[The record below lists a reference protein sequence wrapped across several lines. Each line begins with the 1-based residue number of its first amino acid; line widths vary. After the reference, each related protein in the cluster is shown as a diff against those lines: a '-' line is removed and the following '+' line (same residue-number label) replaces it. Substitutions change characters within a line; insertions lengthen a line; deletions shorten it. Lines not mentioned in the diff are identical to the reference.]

1 VTEPILSHK
10 YDNGLVLVAEPM
22 KSLESAAF
30 SFLIPAGC
38 VQEKSDRAG
47 LAAFTCEMAL
57 RGAGNRDSHQFI
69 SDLENLGVERG
80 ESVSVNHTSFGG
92 ASLSKNL
99 WPALE
104 IFADL
109 LRRPHLPADQIEAG
123 RAVVVQ
129 EVRAIED
136 EPAQKVMVELRRRQ
150 YPDPWGRSS
159 QGELPALRS
168 ITIDEI
174 RDFHART
181 YAPNGTI
188 LGVAGRIDWA
198 RLKDE
203 VGRLFADWKPA
214 KLTDQPEKAGP
225 SRREHLTH
233 ESNQTQIGVAYSSVP
248 YRDPDY
254 FQAWGAVGVL
264 SGGMSSRLFTEVR
277 EKRGLCYTVYATHHT
292 LRDRAS
298 VLCYAGTSA
307 DRAQE
312 TLDVMLHELVRLAEG
327 VLPEELSRLKARIKS
342 ALIMQQESSSS
353 RSSSIARDWFH
364 LGRVRTLAEVGKLV
378 DGLSCQSIN
387 AYLAQHPPGDFTVV
401 TLGSS
406 PLEVSLGVS

>member
-1 VTEPILSHK
+1 VTQSILSHV
-10 YDNGLVLVAEPM
+10 YENGLVLVAEPM
-22 KSLESAAF
+22 MSLESAAF

-38 VQEKSDRAG
+38 SQEPPHRAG

-57 RGAGNRDSHQFI
+57 RGAGKRDSHQFI

-92 ASLSKNL
+92 ATMSKNL

-109 LRRPHLPADQIEAG
+109 LRRPHLPADQLEAG
-123 RAVVVQ
+123 RAVVLQ
-129 EVRAIED
+129 ELRSIED
-136 EPAQKVMVELRRRQ
+136 EPAQKVMLELRRRQ

-159 QGELPALRS
+159 HGELAALRS
-168 ITIDEI
+168 IQSDAI

-188 LGVAGRIDWA
+188 LGVAGRIDWP

-203 VGRLFADWKPA
+203 VGRLFGDWKPNPTSVHDGEQ
-214 KLTDQPEKAGP
+214 KL
-225 SRREHLTH
+225 SRREHLAH
-233 ESNQTQIGVAYSSVP
+233 ESNQTQIGIAYASVP

-254 FQAWGAVGVL
+254 YQASAAVNVL

-307 DRAQE
+307 ERAQE
-312 TLDVMLHELVRLAEG
+312 TLDVMLAELVRLAAG
-327 VLPEELSRLKARIKS
+327 VEQQELDRLKARIKS

-364 LGRVRTLAEVGKLV
+364 LGRARTLAEVGKLV
-378 DGLSCQSIN
+378 DELTRKSIN
-387 AYLAQHPPGDFTVV
+387 AYLAEHPPRDFTVV
-401 TLGSS
+401 TLGSQ
-406 PLEVSLGVS
+406 PLEVPVGIS